1 MKYEIK
7 YAIKKFDEIFTDPNA
22 KPTCIRQYV
31 DDDGKVVEKEDTI
44 KELFHQV
51 VKVGDETFQGVVAF
65 GTHGFSEISLDN
77 MTAREFIEEYLI
89 PNTVAINNAIERK
102 LNPKEIPQEIKDET
116 AKELEEIKKNLKK
129 K

>member
-7 YAIKKFDEIFTDPNA
+7 YAIKKFEELFTDPNV

-31 DDDGKVVEKEDTI
+31 DDDGNVVEKEDTI

-51 VKVGDETFQGVVAF
+51 VKIGDETFQGVVAF
-65 GTHGFSEISLDN
+65 GTHGFTESSLDN

-89 PNTVAINNAIERK
+89 PNTVAINNAIERT
-102 LNPKEIPQEIKDET
+102 LNPKETSDEIKKEV
-116 AKELEEIKKNLKK
+116 AKEFEEIKKKVKK
-129 K
+129 

>member
-7 YAIKKFDEIFTDPNA
+7 YAIKKFEEIYPNGN
-22 KPTCIRQYV
+22 PTTIRQYV

-51 VKVGDETFQGVVAF
+51 VKIDDETFQSVISF
-65 GTHGFSEISLDN
+65 GTHGFTESSLDN

-89 PNTVAINNAIERK
+89 PNAKAINKVIERK
-102 LNPKEIPQEIKDET
+102 FK
-116 AKELEEIKKNLKK
+116 
-129 K
+129 

>member
-7 YAIKKFDEIFTDPNA
+7 YAIKKFEELFTDPNV

-31 DDDGKVVEKEDTI
+31 DDDGNVVEKEDTI

-65 GTHGFSEISLDN
+65 GTHGFTESSLDN

-89 PNTVAINNAIERK
+89 PNTVAINNAIERT
-102 LNPKEIPQEIKDET
+102 LNPKETSDEIKKEV
-116 AKELEEIKKNLKK
+116 AKEFEEIKKKIKK
-129 K
+129 

>member
-7 YAIKKFDEIFTDPNA
+7 YAIKKFEEIFTDPDA

-44 KELFHQV
+44 KELFHQA

-65 GTHGFSEISLDN
+65 GTHGFTESSLDN

-89 PNTVAINNAIERK
+89 PNTVAINKAIERK
-102 LNPKEIPQEIKDET
+102 FN
-116 AKELEEIKKNLKK
+116 N
-129 K
+129 

>member
-7 YAIKKFDEIFTDPNA
+7 YAIKKFEEIFTDPDA

-51 VKVGDETFQGVVAF
+51 VKVDGETFQGVVAF
-65 GTHGFSEISLDN
+65 GTHGFTESSLDN

-89 PNTVAINNAIERK
+89 PNTVAINNAIERT
-102 LNPKEIPQEIKDET
+102 LNPKETSDEIKEEV
-116 AKELEEIKKNLKK
+116 AKEFEEIKKKVKK

>member
-7 YAIKKFDEIFTDPNA
+7 YAIKKFEEIFTDPNV

-44 KELFHQV
+44 KELFHQAV
-51 VKVGDETFQGVVAF
+51 TVDDETFQGIVAF
-65 GTHGFSEISLDN
+65 GTHGFTETSLDN

-89 PNTVAINNAIERK
+89 PNTRAINNAIERK
-102 LNPKEIPQEIKDET
+102 LNPKEISEET
-116 AKELEEIKKNLKK
+116 KKEVEKEFEEIKKNVKK

>member
-7 YAIKKFDEIFTDPNA
+7 YAIKKFEELFTNPNV

-31 DDDGKVVEKEDTI
+31 DDDGNVVEKEDTI

-65 GTHGFSEISLDN
+65 GTHGFTESSLDN

-89 PNTVAINNAIERK
+89 PNTVAINNAIERT
-102 LNPKEIPQEIKDET
+102 LNPKETSDEIKKEV
-116 AKELEEIKKNLKK
+116 AKEFEEIKKKVKK
-129 K
+129 

>member
-7 YAIKKFDEIFTDPNA
+7 YAIKKFEELFTDPNV

-31 DDDGKVVEKEDTI
+31 DDDGNVVEKEDTI

-65 GTHGFSEISLDN
+65 GTHGFTESSLDN

-89 PNTVAINNAIERK
+89 PNTVAINNAIERT
-102 LNPKEIPQEIKDET
+102 LNPKEVSDEIKEEVS
-116 AKELEEIKKNLKK
+116 KEFEEIKKKVKK
-129 K
+129 